1 MSAGAREKSSQAMKS
16 TVDNRDNAP
25 GPSMNL
31 NEVPTMKRTQT
42 GFTMIEL
49 IVVIVIL
56 GILAATAL
64 PKFLDLRD
72 DASKSALDGVA
83 GNLGSA
89 MSINYAGCSA
99 TSHAVTANKCVA
111 ITNCRD
117 GIGLLQGATATATPG
132 QFTLGNNTYN
142 IPSVT
147 MTGNGTPGS
156 CSVTTTV
163 GSTTL
168 SANFSGVGAGQ

>member
-1 MSAGAREKSSQAMKS
+1 MKS

-64 PKFLDLRD
+64 PKFLDLRS
-72 DASKSALDGVA
+72 DANENALKGMA
-83 GNLGSA
+83 GSLGSA
-89 MSINYAGCSA
+89 MTVNYAGCSA
-99 TSHAVTANKCVA
+99 TNHAVTANKCVTVNNCTDGA
-111 ITNCRD
+111 NLIQGGLPSEYSITSATLTTTN
-117 GIGLLQGATATATPG
+117 GATATCT
-132 QFTLGNNTYN
+132 
-142 IPSVT
+142 VT
-147 MTGNGTPGS
+147 KSG
-156 CSVTTTV
+156 VTTAQPITFV
-163 GSTTL
+163 GI
-168 SANFSGVGAGQ
+168 AAGN